1 MQGET
6 GKKISKVDFEPENV
20 SNKDN
25 VVLRSTR
32 A

>member
-6 GKKISKVDFEPENV
+6 GKKISRVDFEPENV

-25 VVLRSTR
+25 VLHSTR